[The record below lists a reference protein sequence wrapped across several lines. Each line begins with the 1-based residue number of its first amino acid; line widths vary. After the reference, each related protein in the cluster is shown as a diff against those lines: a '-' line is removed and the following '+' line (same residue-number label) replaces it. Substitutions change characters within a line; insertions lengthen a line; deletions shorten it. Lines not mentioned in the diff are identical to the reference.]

1 VLRFAPSDKATKKTA
16 MAVKSVVGHSVPH
29 IEGRAKV
36 TGEAKYSADIT
47 LPGMLWGKCLRS
59 PFPHAR
65 IVSIDISQARQ
76 LPGIQAVITGADLP
90 DILLGRF
97 QLDCPVLA
105 RERVRF
111 IGEKV
116 VAVAAESPDAAE
128 AALRLIDVDY
138 EELPAVFDPVEAMRE
153 DAPRIHDDPAA
164 YAHAQLFP
172 LHHADSRL
180 APPIPN
186 VMSQVIYRNGDINAG
201 FAQSSRIF
209 EHSFFVPPVH
219 QGYIEPHACVALVAP
234 DGRIEFWLSNK
245 TPFIARSQIAAA
257 LGISDDR
264 VKVNPVV
271 IGGDFGGKGSLM
283 DAVLCYFLAKSS
295 ERPVKMVMTYAEEL
309 MAGNPRHCA
318 VITHRTGVDGD
329 GRIIARQAKIIFNCG
344 AYGGFT
350 PLQTVHGGSHAAG
363 GYRVPNLEIEAL
375 RVYTNTV
382 PRGHMRAPGAPQTVF
397 TVESHM
403 DMIAHEIGLDPLEFR
418 LRNVLTEAD
427 TGPLGEQWQ
436 QVRAKQTLEAA
447 AKAAGWNNAKQPYV
461 GRGIGTYDREPGGFG
476 QSSATLTMGTD
487 GKLTL
492 LTGAADTGTGS
503 YTVLQQMV
511 AEELQVPLESVT
523 VVQGST
529 DTASFEVGAGGSR
542 LTHTAGQAAVAAA
555 REVKQVL
562 RDLAARY
569 FAIKKGQVQ
578 MMQDAFVTSDGTQ
591 VQRAAF
597 LEWAAKRR
605 ATPITRTAA
614 YTPKPP
620 IGITCFA
627 AQIAEVEV
635 DPETGQLTLSKLVTA
650 HDVGTVINPLTHQ
663 GQIEG
668 GVVQGIGQA
677 LTEHLVVRDGAVISL
692 NLGDY
697 KLPTAMDIPEL
708 TTVLIETNAGPAP
721 FAGKAIGEMS
731 NVAVPAAIAN
741 AVFDAVGVRLVDL
754 PITAEKVYAG
764 LKAKQ
769 RVE

>member
-1 VLRFAPSDKATKKTA
+1 MATST
-16 MAVKSVVGHSVPH
+16 VGRAVPH
-29 IEGRAKV
+29 VEGRAKV
-36 TGEAKYSADIT
+36 TGGARYSADIM

-76 LPGIQAVITGADLP
+76 QRGIHAVITGADLP

-97 QLDCPVLA
+97 LLDCPVLA
-105 RERVRF
+105 RDRVRF

-116 VAVAAESPDAAE
+116 VAVAAESLDAAE
-128 AALRLIDVDY
+128 AALRLIEVEY
-138 EELPAVFDPVEAMRE
+138 EELPAVFDPLQAMRE

-164 YAHAQLFP
+164 YAHTNLFP
-172 LHHADSRL
+172 LHQANSRVG
-180 APPIPN
+180 PPIPN
-186 VMSQVIYRNGDINAG
+186 VMSQVFYRNGDLNAG
-201 FAQSSRIF
+201 FAQASRIF
-209 EHSFFVPPVH
+209 EHTFFVPPVH
-219 QGYIEPHACVALVAP
+219 QGYIEPHACVASVEA
-234 DGRIEFWLSNK
+234 DGRINIWLSNK
-245 TPFIARSQIAAA
+245 TPFIARSQFAAA
-257 LGISDDR
+257 LGIPEDR
-264 VKVNPVV
+264 VRVNPVV

-283 DAVLCYFLAKSS
+283 DAVVCYFLAKSS
-295 ERPVKMVMTYAEEL
+295 GRPVKMVMTYTEEL
-309 MAGNPRHCA
+309 MAGNPRHSA
-318 VITHRTGVDGD
+318 VITHRTGVDRA
-329 GRIIARQAKIIFNCG
+329 GRITARQAKIIFNCG
-344 AYGGFT
+344 AYGAFT
-350 PLQTVHGGSHAAG
+350 PLQTVHGGSHAG
-363 GYRVPNLEIEAL
+363 GSYRIPNLEIEAL

-403 DMIAHEIGLDPLEFR
+403 DVIAHEIGLDPLEFR

-427 TGPLGEQWQ
+427 AGPLGQRWQ
-436 QVRAKQTLEAA
+436 HVRAKQTLEAA
-447 AKAAGWNNAKQPYV
+447 AKAAGWDTAKPAFV

-476 QSSATLTMGTD
+476 QSSATLTIGTD

-492 LTGAADTGTGS
+492 VTGAADTGTGS
-503 YTVLQQMV
+503 YTVLQQIV

-523 VVQGST
+523 VVQGNT

-542 LTHTAGQAAVAAA
+542 LTHTAGQAAVLAAQ
-555 REVKQVL
+555 ELKQIL
-562 RDLAARY
+562 LDLAAQY
-569 FAIKKGQVQ
+569 FVIEPTQVQ
-578 MMQDAFVTSDGTQ
+578 LLRDIFITSDGRQTP
-591 VQRAAF
+591 RPAL
-597 LEWAAKRR
+597 LEWAAERR
-605 ATPITRTAA
+605 AIPITCTGT

-620 IGITCFA
+620 AGITCFA
-627 AQIAEVEV
+627 AQIAEVKV
-635 DPETGQLTLSKLVTA
+635 DPETGQIILCKLVTA

-677 LTEHLVVRDGAVISL
+677 LTEHLAVREGAVTSL

-741 AVFDAVGVRLVDL
+741 AVFDAVRVRLTDL
-754 PITAEKVYAG
+754 PITAEKVYTALDSRRAG
-764 LKAKQ
+764 GG
-769 RVE
+769 